1 MPSGSLPSIH
11 SLNMHLLH
19 NLSKHL
25 LIIGETKMAKLR
37 MGGKTWDFKFWTLLF
52 SDA

>member
-1 MPSGSLPSIH
+1 MPSGSLLSIH
-11 SLNMHLLH
+11 SLNMYLLH

-37 MGGKTWDFKFWTLLF
+37 IGRKTWELKF
-52 SDA
+52 